1 MLIYCQTNL
10 PLCPFT
16 ALPLVVVVVVVVV
29 VVDKAASS
37 SCCCLHV
44 VSYSYICDPALL
56 LLFTWLLMLF
66 MLLLLLL
73 SLSWLVVACCMWC
86 RDIFLNDVSAPGTT
100 VDIRNIP
107 DREIVWKKGVFS
119 RHLIVWNLGSGKVSG
134 CLCLFLDDKD
144 TNLGKSWIMTCYYY
158 YLWDDK
164 EWPK

>member
-16 ALPLVVVVVVVVV
+16 ALPLVVVEVVVVVV

-73 SLSWLVVACCMWC
+73 LLSLSWLVVACDVATFFWTTCLRRALRWIYE
-86 RDIFLNDVSAPGTT
+86 IFLT
-100 VDIRNIP
+100 V
-107 DREIVWKKGVFS
+107 KS
-119 RHLIVWNLGSGKVSG
+119 SGKRGCFPDTWSSG
-134 CLCLFLDDKD
+134 IWGQEKSPGAYACFWMIR
-144 TNLGKSWIMTCYYY
+144 TQIWENL
-158 YLWDDK
+158 
-164 EWPK
+164 E